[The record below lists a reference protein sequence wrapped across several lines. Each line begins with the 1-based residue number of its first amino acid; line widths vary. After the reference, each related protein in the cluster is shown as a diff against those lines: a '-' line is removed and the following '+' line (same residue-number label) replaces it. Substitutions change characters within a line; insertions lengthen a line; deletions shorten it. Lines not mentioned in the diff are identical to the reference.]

1 MQQHR
6 SVEHLICHTCDR
18 EQNIESQS
26 LWSDWRIGFIT
37 SSAILVSLGLF
48 FEFVLSQMV
57 IATALYIVTAII
69 TGYHSAREGVEIL
82 LFQRR
87 LSIDFLIVLA
97 SIGSFAIGHGE
108 EGAAVVFLFYIAEWL
123 EDHASD
129 RAQQSIA
136 SLIKLVPAVARV
148 RKDGMVQEMHVHNV
162 EIGDI
167 ILVKP
172 GERIPLDGVISQ
184 GSTSIN
190 QAPITGESVPVSKI
204 MGDEV
209 YAGTVNNE
217 GYLEIRVTKW
227 SEETTLSK
235 IVTLVDE
242 AQRIKSPTETFID
255 QFAKYYTPLVILL
268 AVCVAVLPPILFAL
282 PFTDWLYRALVLL
295 VVSCPCALAIST
307 PVAMV
312 SGLTSAAKNGVLIKG
327 SAYIEA
333 MNQVKVFA
341 FDKTGTL
348 TEGRLEV
355 TDVVGFDRPKEEV
368 LLKAACI
375 EALSEH
381 PIAQAIIRAVEAQ
394 TISSDINI
402 QNFQV
407 LTGKGASCSIA
418 GEPYYVGNGRMFK
431 ELGIHFPEEP
441 VKALENAGKTVVL
454 IGTPHTA
461 IGLIAVTDQIRDNSP
476 VTIQKLKELGMRTEM
491 ITGDNDRTAKFI
503 AKKVGVD
510 EYHAELLPDEKV
522 SIIGNHLMTDFG
534 DVAMIGDGINDAPAL
549 ASARVGIAMG
559 VIGSDIALETADIAL
574 MEDDLSKLPFL
585 VKLSRKTMTIV
596 RQNVIASILIKA
608 SFAFLA
614 FPGLVTLWLA
624 VAIGDM
630 GLSLAVILNSMRLS
644 QTNA

>member
-1 MQQHR
+1 M
-6 SVEHLICHTCDR
+6 
-18 EQNIESQS
+18 
-26 LWSDWRIGFIT
+26 
-37 SSAILVSLGLF
+37 SAILFGIGLL
-48 FEFVLSQMV
+48 FEFIFSQTLTATVLFV
-57 IATALYIVTAII
+57 ITAII
-69 TGYHSAREGVEIL
+69 TGYHSAREGIETL
-82 LFQRR
+82 LFRRR
-87 LSIDFLIVLA
+87 LSIDFLISLA

-123 EDHASD
+123 EEQASD
-129 RAQQSIA
+129 RARQSISA
-136 SLIKLVPAVARV
+136 LMRLAPEIAQV
-148 RKDGMVQEMHVHNV
+148 RKNGEAHEMHVQDI

-172 GERIPLDGVISQ
+172 GERIPLDGVVLL

-190 QAPITGESVPVSKI
+190 QAPITGESVPVSKTL
-204 MGDEV
+204 GDEV
-209 YAGTVNNE
+209 YAGTINNE

-227 SEETTLSK
+227 SEETVLSK

-242 AQRIKSPTETFID
+242 AQRVKSPTETLVD
-255 QFAKYYTPLVILL
+255 QFAKYYTPFVILL
-268 AVCVAVLPPILFAL
+268 AISVAVLPSVLFAL

-312 SGLTSAAKNGVLIKG
+312 SGMTSAAKNGVLIKG

-348 TEGRLEV
+348 TEGQLEV
-355 TDVVGFDRPKEEV
+355 TNVVGFDHPKEEV

-381 PIAQAIIRAVEAQ
+381 PIAQAIMRAVEEKIVIQ
-394 TISSDINI
+394 DLNI

-407 LTGKGASCSIA
+407 LTGKGATCSLA
-418 GEPYYVGNGRMFK
+418 GETYYVGNGRMFK
-431 ELGIHFPEEP
+431 ELKIIFPEEP
-441 VKALENAGKTVVL
+441 VKELENAGKTVVL
-454 IGTPHTA
+454 VGTQKEA
-461 IGLIAVTDQIRDNSP
+461 IGLIAVTDQIRTNGP
-476 VTIQKLKELGMRTEM
+476 TTIQELKELGMRTEM
-491 ITGDNDRTAKFI
+491 ITGDNDRTAKSI
-503 AKKVGVD
+503 AEKVGVD

-522 SIIGNHLMTDFG
+522 SMIGNHLMTDFG
-534 DVAMIGDGINDAPAL
+534 HVAMIGDGINDAPAL
-549 ASARVGIAMG
+549 ASASVGIAMG
-559 VIGSDIALETADIAL
+559 VIGSDISLETADIAL

-585 VKLSRKTMTIV
+585 VKLSRKTMTV
-596 RQNVIASILIKA
+596 VKQNIIASLLIKA
-608 SFAFLA
+608 SFAILA

-644 QTNA
+644 RKDA